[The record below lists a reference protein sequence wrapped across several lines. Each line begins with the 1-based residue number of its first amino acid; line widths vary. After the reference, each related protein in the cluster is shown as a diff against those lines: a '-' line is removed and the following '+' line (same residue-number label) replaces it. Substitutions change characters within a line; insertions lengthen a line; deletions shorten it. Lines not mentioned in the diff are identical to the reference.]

1 MKTKLFFT
9 VFTFLF
15 ASNFS
20 FASFPVN
27 NNHINDSNIPTS
39 KERVEELV
47 RNTDITSDF
56 NSNPTNIVVDK
67 KQVFKILSW
76 SFSGASILCS
86 FLSLV
91 SVDVVFS
98 QIFLIYGIIF
108 LIPATVFAILSKVL

>member
-47 RNTDITSDF
+47 RNSEITSDF
-56 NSNPTNIVVDK
+56 NSDPTNIVADK
-67 KQVFKILSW
+67 QQVFKILSW
-76 SFSGASILCS
+76 SFSGASIICS
-86 FLSLV
+86 LLSL
-91 SVDVVFS
+91 STDDEVVGGML
-98 QIFLIYGIIF
+98 LIYGIIF
-108 LIPATVFAILSKVL
+108 LIPAIVFAILSKVF